1 MMRIS
6 VDLPAPSGG
15 PGRPAD
21 QPRNSKSTWREV
33 ANFANTACAINQLSG
48 NMALPREARQSN
60 EFNALWICL
69 GKKRLIAFQG
79 IAEGAPKPW
88 RTTQG
93 RQW

>member
-33 ANFANTACAINQLSG
+33 ANFSNTACAINQLSG
-48 NMALPREARQSN
+48 NMALPREGEGRRQKINKNRRKS
-60 EFNALWICL
+60 ALL
-69 GKKRLIAFQG
+69 LRD
-79 IAEGAPKPW
+79 
-88 RTTQG
+88 
-93 RQW
+93 